1 MKNLLYFKRSVVKHM
16 EDYMLRAM
24 TKDNQIR
31 IYAAVTTNTVAHAK
45 EVHDMY
51 PTPAVALGR
60 TLTAAALMSGTLK
73 SENSTITIQIKGD
86 GPLGGILAV
95 TDANSNVRGYV
106 QNPYLDMPLND
117 RGKFDIA
124 GAVGNGTLH
133 VITDLGLKEPYIG
146 RVKLVSGEIA
156 EDITYYYAVSE
167 QTPTVTSL
175 GVLVGRDGNIINAGG
190 IFIQLMPGCSEENI
204 SWLEKCVEKM
214 PPITKLLEP
223 GRTLENILEDI
234 LPGKE
239 LEYLDTRSVRF
250 KCNCSRERM
259 ERNLLSLGIK
269 DLEEMAADGREE
281 ELVCHFCR
289 TRYVFTPTEIMDILE
304 QARQKNSPETDEDE
318 KE

>member
-1 MKNLLYFKRSVVKHM
+1 M

-289 TRYVFTPTEIMDILE
+289 TRYVFTPTEIRDILE

>member
-1 MKNLLYFKRSVVKHM
+1 M

-24 TKDNQIR
+24 TNDGQVR
-31 IYAAVTTNTVAHAK
+31 IYAAVTTNTVAQAK
-45 EVHDMY
+45 KVHDMF
-51 PTPAVALGR
+51 PTSAVALGR
-60 TLTAAALMSGTLK
+60 TLTAAAMMSGTLK
-73 SENSTITIQIKGD
+73 SEKSTITIQIKGD

-95 TDANSNVRGYV
+95 TDAFSNVRGYV
-106 QNPYLDMPLND
+106 QNPYVDIPLND
-117 RGKFDIA
+117 KGKFDIA
-124 GAVGNGTLH
+124 GAVGKGTLH

-167 QTPTVTSL
+167 QTPTVMSL

-190 IFIQLMPGCSEENI
+190 LFIQLMPGCSEDSI
-204 SWLEKCVEKM
+204 SWVEKCVEKM
-214 PPITKLLEP
+214 PPITKLLEQEKK
-223 GRTLENILEDI
+223 LENILDEI

-239 LEYLDTRSVRF
+239 LEYMDARPVRF

-269 DLEEMAADGREE
+269 DLEEMAADNRDE

-289 TRYVFTPTEIMDILE
+289 TRYVFSPEEIRNILE
-304 QARQKNSPETDEDE
+304 QARQKSGPDTNGKTEE
-318 KE
+318 

>member
-1 MKNLLYFKRSVVKHM
+1 M

-156 EDITYYYAVSE
+156 EDSTYYYAVSE

-289 TRYVFTPTEIMDILE
+289 TRYVFTPTEIRDILE

>member
-1 MKNLLYFKRSVVKHM
+1 M

-24 TKDNQIR
+24 TKDGQIR
-31 IYAAVTTNTVAHAK
+31 IYAAVTTNTVAYAK
-45 EVHDMY
+45 KVHDLF

-60 TLTAAALMSGTLK
+60 TLTAAAMMSGTLK
-73 SENSTITIQIKGD
+73 SEKSTITIQIKGD

-95 TDANSNVRGYV
+95 TDARSNVRGYV
-106 QNPYLDMPLND
+106 HNPYLDMPLND
-117 RGKFDIA
+117 KGKFDIA
-124 GAVGNGTLH
+124 GAVGKGYLD

-146 RVKLVSGEIA
+146 RVKLLSGEIA

-175 GVLVGRDGNIINAGG
+175 GVLVDRNGDIVNSGG
-190 IFIQLMPGCSEENI
+190 IFIQLMPGCSEEDI

-214 PPITKLLEP
+214 PPITKMLAP
-223 GRTLENILEDI
+223 DRTLENILDEV

-239 LEYLDTRSVRF
+239 LVYLDTRPVRF
-250 KCNCSRERM
+250 KCTCSRERM

-269 DLEEMAADGREE
+269 DLEEIAADNKET

-289 TRYVFTPTEIMDILE
+289 SKYVFSPSEIREIFERAKQEKNTEGNE
-304 QARQKNSPETDEDE
+304 QV

>member
-1 MKNLLYFKRSVVKHM
+1 M

>member
-289 TRYVFTPTEIMDILE
+289 TRYVFTPTEIRDILE